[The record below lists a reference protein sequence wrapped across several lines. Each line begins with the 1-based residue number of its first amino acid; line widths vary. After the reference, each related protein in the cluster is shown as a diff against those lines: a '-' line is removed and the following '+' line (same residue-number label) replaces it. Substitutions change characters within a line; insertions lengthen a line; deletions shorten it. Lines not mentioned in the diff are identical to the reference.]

1 MSNPLTME
9 RVDRFKAALDAARPF
24 EGDTLKELQDYY
36 KIGLTWSSNALEGN
50 TLTISE
56 TKVVL
61 EDGLTIGGRP
71 LRDFYET
78 VGHGAAYDFMFTLM
92 GNRQIRVEDVKTM
105 HRLFYRQVDEPRAG
119 VWRDRP
125 VIVTGSSYVFPAPA
139 DIEQEMQDLETWAA
153 AERERLHPVE
163 FAALLHLKLV
173 TVHPFIDGNGRTS
186 RLVMNLALLQSG
198 YQLAIIPPI
207 CRADYLAA
215 IRGYQLQGNSGVF
228 IDFIA
233 ERVIES
239 EKEIMRLLHIP
250 LPANG

>member
-1 MSNPLTME
+1 MMFDKL
-9 RVDRFKAALDAARPF
+9 DRYKAALDAARPF
-24 EGDTLKELQDYY
+24 EGDTLKELRDYY

-78 VGHGAAYDFMFTLM
+78 VGHGAAYDFMFSLM
-92 GNRQIRVEDVKTM
+92 GERNISVADIKTL
-105 HRLFYRQVDEPRAG
+105 HRLFYRQVDEAKAG

-125 VIVTGSSYVFPAPA
+125 VIVTGSEYVFPAPE
-139 DIEQEMQDLETWAA
+139 DIEREMAALEAWSY
-153 AERERLHPVE
+153 AERAHLHPLE
-163 FAALLHLKLV
+163 FAAMLHLKLV
-173 TVHPFIDGNGRTS
+173 SIHPFIDGNGRTS
-186 RLVMNLALLQSG
+186 RLVMNLALLQEG
-198 YQLAIIPPI
+198 YQPAVIPPI

-215 IRGYQLQGNSGVF
+215 IRRYQLQGDSRAFVA
-228 IDFIA
+228 FIA
-233 ERVIES
+233 ERVTES

-250 LPANG
+250 FPKG